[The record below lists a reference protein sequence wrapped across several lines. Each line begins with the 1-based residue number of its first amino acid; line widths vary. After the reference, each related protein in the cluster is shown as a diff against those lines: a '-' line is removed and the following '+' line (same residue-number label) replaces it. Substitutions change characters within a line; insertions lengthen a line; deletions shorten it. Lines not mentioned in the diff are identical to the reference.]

1 MEPVTVADQPAVLDP
16 ADADELIGTLLH
28 AATVIGTLDGDL
40 ASAALDACPC
50 PADHDV
56 TALWWDLQLAAGDL
70 AEATTAANP
79 RPETR
84 AMPGIPGHAETRP
97 ENNETAF
104 RARPPGHN

>member
-56 TALWWDLQLAAGDL
+56 TALWWDLQLAADDL
-70 AEATTAANP
+70 SQATTA
-79 RPETR
+79 
-84 AMPGIPGHAETRP
+84 PGP
-97 ENNETAF
+97 
-104 RARPPGHN
+104 ARDGGNPPGQNAGNDRNAATRGNKTRKQ

>member
-70 AEATTAANP
+70 AEATTAADPQAGNA
-79 RPETR
+79 RNARNSGTR
-84 AMPGIPGHAETRP
+84 RNKTRKQ
-97 ENNETAF
+97 
-104 RARPPGHN
+104 